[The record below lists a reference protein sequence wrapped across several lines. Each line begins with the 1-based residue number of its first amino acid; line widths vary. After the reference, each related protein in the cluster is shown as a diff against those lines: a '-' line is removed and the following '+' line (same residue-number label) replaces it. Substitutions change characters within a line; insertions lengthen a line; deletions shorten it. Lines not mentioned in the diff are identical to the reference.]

1 MHHFNADGPD
11 GLRDHWTSGPPCRLS
26 PAQLGELAGIVEAGP
41 DVKRDGVVRWR
52 QVDLRAVIE
61 KRFGVA
67 YGLRAVANVLHRIG
81 FSPISAPP
89 RHPAQDPETIV
100 TLKKTSLRRQAP
112 TPGNCRNTRPSK
124 SGFASRPFGSG

>member
-1 MHHFNADGPD
+1 MALMACATIGPAARRA
-11 GLRDHWTSGPPCRLS
+11 GFRRRNWASLRASSRLAPMLS
-26 PAQLGELAGIVEAGP
+26 VTASCAGAS
-41 DVKRDGVVRWR
+41 
-52 QVDLRAVIE
+52 VDLRAVIE

-81 FSPISAPP
+81 FSPISARP
-89 RHPAQDPETIV
+89 RHPAQDPETIA
-100 TLKKTSLRRQAP
+100 TFKKTSLRRQAP